1 MSRTVRTVLLAMTLA
16 TTASAGEWT
25 AEELVRRAEDIL
37 RGSTAEMTATMTVK
51 TPRWTR
57 ELKFHSWD
65 DKSGDRSFVRIL
77 SPRKDRGTGFLRQG
91 LHLWTYLPRVE
102 RVMRIP
108 ASMMLQPWMG
118 SDFTNDDLVR
128 ESSFV
133 EDYVPKRL
141 GEMELDGV
149 PLVGLELVPH
159 EDAPVVWGRVEMWIE
174 RERFAPRLFIYFEEA
189 DAGEF
194 AKVRTLRFDKV
205 RMVQGRPLPHFWEMI
220 PEDKPDHR
228 TTIVVETMRFD
239 EPLDDGLFTHE
250 NLRRAEGAR

>member
-1 MSRTVRTVLLAMTLA
+1 MALA
-16 TTASAGEWT
+16 TAASAAERT

-37 RGSTAEMTATMTVK
+37 RGSTAEMTATMTVE

-65 DKSGDRSFVRIL
+65 DKGGDRSFVRIL
-77 SPRKDRGTGFLRQG
+77 SPRKDRGTGFLRQE

-133 EDYVPKRL
+133 DDYVPKRL
-141 GEMELDGV
+141 GDRDLDGV
-149 PLVGLELVPH
+149 PLVGLELIPH
-159 EDAPVVWGRVEMWIE
+159 EEAAVVWGRVELWIE
-174 RERFAPRLFIYFEEA
+174 SERFAPRLFIYFEEA
-189 DAGEF
+189 EAGEF
-194 AKVRTLRFDKV
+194 AKVRTMRFEDI
-205 RMVQGRPLPHFWEMI
+205 RDVQGRPLPHLWEMI
-220 PEDKPDHR
+220 PEDKPGHH
-228 TTIVVETMRFD
+228 TTIQVESIRFD
-239 EPLDDGLFTHE
+239 EPLDDGIFTHE